1 MGALRQRFTRE
12 LEVRGMSNETI
23 DNYVPVIASLST
35 FCGKPPLQLK
45 RDDIVG
51 FLHHRLKVEHVA
63 PSTLNNNIAAIKSF
77 FSLIVRDTSVLSG
90 IENLK
95 HAKHLPMVLTTDEV
109 ASMIEATDNLKHR
122 CILEVL
128 YCSGI
133 RLQECIDLEPGDIL
147 SKQMLIHV
155 RHGKGDKSRY
165 TLLSRRAL
173 ESLRVYAKATRL
185 RKYLFE
191 GRNGALYS
199 RRSVEKVV
207 SSAGVRAG
215 IGKAA
220 SPHMLR
226 HSFATHLL
234 DHGVDIRIIQKLLGH
249 ASIKTT
255 TIYTHVSTQSLE
267 RVVSPLDHLEL
278 SQGGEL

>member
-173 ESLRVYAKATRL
+173 ESLRTYAKATRL
-185 RKYLFE
+185 KKYLFE
-191 GRNGALYS
+191 GRHGALYS

-207 SSAGVRAG
+207 SSAGERAQ
-215 IGKAA
+215 IRKAV

-234 DHGVDIRIIQKLLGH
+234 DQGVDLRIIQKLLGH
-249 ASIKTT
+249 TSIKTT

>member
-1 MGALRQRFTRE
+1 MGTLRQRFTRE

-51 FLHHRLKVEHVA
+51 FLHHRLKVAHVA

-77 FSLIVRDTSVLSG
+77 FSLVARDTSVLSG

-95 HAKHLPMVLTTDEV
+95 HAQHLPMVLTTDEV
-109 ASMIEATDNLKHR
+109 ASMIEATGNLKHR

-128 YCSGI
+128 YCSGV
-133 RLQECIDLEPGDIL
+133 RLQECLDLEPGDIL

-155 RHGKGDKSRY
+155 RHGKGNKSRY

-173 ESLRVYAKATRL
+173 ESLRIYVKATRPK
-185 RKYLFE
+185 KYLFE

-207 SSAGVRAG
+207 SSAGERAG
-215 IGKAA
+215 IRKAV
-220 SPHMLR
+220 SPHVLR

-234 DHGVDIRIIQKLLGH
+234 DQGVDLRIIQKLLGH
-249 ASIKTT
+249 TSIKTT